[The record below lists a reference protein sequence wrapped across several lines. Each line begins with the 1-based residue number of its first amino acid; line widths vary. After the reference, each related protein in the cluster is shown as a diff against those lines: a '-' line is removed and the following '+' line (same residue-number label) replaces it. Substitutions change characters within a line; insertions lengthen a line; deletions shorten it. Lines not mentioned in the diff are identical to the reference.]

1 MNEGVRRVH
10 DIVIP
15 WNKEKTK
22 YADSVKPGEQK

>member
-1 MNEGVRRVH
+1 MRASAALH